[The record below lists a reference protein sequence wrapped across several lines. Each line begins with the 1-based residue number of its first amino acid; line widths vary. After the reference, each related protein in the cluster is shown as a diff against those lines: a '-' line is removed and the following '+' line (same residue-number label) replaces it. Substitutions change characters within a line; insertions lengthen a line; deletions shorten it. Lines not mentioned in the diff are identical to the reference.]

1 MNVATLSA
9 ALGLIITISGG
20 TYYVVDKVA
29 WKDDLVAWEDDLMV
43 VASKAD
49 YALDKQME
57 YTLTRINALEQKAK
71 DGKATQYDL
80 EQLRYHREELKR
92 LRALRRGG

>member
-29 WKDDLVAWEDDLMV
+29 WQDDLMV
-43 VASKAD
+43 VSSKTD
-49 YALDKQME
+49 YVLDKQME
-57 YTLTRINALEQKAK
+57 YTLSRINLLEQKAK
-71 DGKATQYDL
+71 EGKATQYDL
-80 EQLRYHREELKR
+80 EQLRYHREDLKR
-92 LRALRRGG
+92 QRAIRQGR